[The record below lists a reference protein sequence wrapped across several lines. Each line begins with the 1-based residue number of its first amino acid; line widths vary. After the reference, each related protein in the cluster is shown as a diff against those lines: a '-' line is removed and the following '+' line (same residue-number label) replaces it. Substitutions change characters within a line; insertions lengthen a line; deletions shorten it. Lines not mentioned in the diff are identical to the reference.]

1 MTILVIWGYN
11 MSAEIYYFSGTG
23 NSLVVARDIAE
34 KINGNIIPIVSVLD
48 QEIINTNADVIGFVF
63 PIHDYKPLPLI
74 EQFIKKIANLNSK
87 YIFAVCTYGV
97 IPLGAMKIFEQN
109 IKACGGELSSGY
121 VVKMPHNGLG
131 ISCSNEE
138 QNKRF
143 KRWKIKLEIIS
154 ENINSRKKEKPEVLN
169 IPVHYILSGLIFSTM
184 LPTLN
189 ILWQGTI
196 KGWNSLSLISNN
208 KCNGCGICKKICPV
222 NNIEMVDNKPKWFE
236 HCVLCFACLQWC
248 PKEAINAGSITEGMP
263 RYHHPDVKISDIIS
277 LM

>member
-1 MTILVIWGYN
+1 M
-11 MSAEIYYFSGTG
+11 
-23 NSLVVARDIAE
+23 
-34 KINGNIIPIVSVLD
+34 LD

-63 PIHDYKPLPLI
+63 PIHDYKPFHLI

-97 IPLGAMKIFEQN
+97 IPLGAMKIIEQN

-154 ENINSRKKEKPEVLN
+154 ENINSRKKEKPEVMN
-169 IPVHYILSGLIFSTM
+169 IPVHYILSGLFFSTM
-184 LPTLN
+184 FGLSPQSGQLVK
-189 ILWQGTI
+189 LWFTVRKKYGKNNTKKTY
-196 KGWNSLSLISNN
+196 KGIQDIHNS
-208 KCNGCGICKKICPV
+208 G
-222 NNIEMVDNKPKWFE
+222 
-236 HCVLCFACLQWC
+236 A
-248 PKEAINAGSITEGMP
+248 
-263 RYHHPDVKISDIIS
+263 
-277 LM
+277 